1 MEKALKIKKK
11 KKQMNPTMFQIYG
24 IITKRRTIPS
34 DF

>member
-11 KKQMNPTMFQIYG
+11 KKQMNPTMFQIEG